1 MATLD
6 HSQLP
11 ATGRI
16 SLDRLTPH
24 FPWAR
29 FYHNQ
34 GYTMSYPEIV
44 FAGEDAYALYTQVT
58 SILMMEAWE
67 KGNYLEYTLSAVSPE
82 DPIHF
87 RLEVALTLDAVH
99 EAWETIRVSAEK
111 LREYYLIATLA
122 YVRKEGLLG
131 KHFTCERTSPT
142 SYKLTLQSEA

>member
-1 MATLD
+1 
-6 HSQLP
+6 
-11 ATGRI
+11 
-16 SLDRLTPH
+16 
-24 FPWAR
+24 
-29 FYHNQ
+29 
-34 GYTMSYPEIV
+34 MSGSV
-44 FAGEDAYALYTQVT
+44 KLAGSSVRSSGSAVKPFDVPKWLV
-58 SILMMEAWE
+58 MEAWE

-111 LREYYLIATLA
+111 LREYYLIAALA

-142 SYKLTLQSEA
+142 SYKLTLQSEG